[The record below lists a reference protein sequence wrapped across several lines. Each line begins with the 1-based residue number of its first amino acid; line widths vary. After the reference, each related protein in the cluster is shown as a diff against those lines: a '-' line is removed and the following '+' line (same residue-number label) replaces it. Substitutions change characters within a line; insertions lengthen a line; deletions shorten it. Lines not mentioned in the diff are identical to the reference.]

1 MKESQR
7 FSVAKAHAGES
18 WRSLDR
24 GERKVIGGRKRSG
37 HAMNGTSRCGRCV
50 REFNPKI
57 AGKVKKRLRCTAYT
71 KTCVR
76 SAGSW
81 KESTI
86 EVRRA
91 TFFVRIQFSR
101 RGFASGRPGVSRE
114 RTGDACHSFGGS

>member
-37 HAMNGTSRCGRCV
+37 DAMNGTSRCGRCV

-57 AGKVKKRLRCTAYT
+57 AGKVTKRLRCTAFT
-71 KTCVR
+71 RTCVR
-76 SAGSW
+76 SIGSW

-86 EVRRA
+86 EVRRTA
-91 TFFVRIQFSR
+91 FFVSIQFSR
-101 RGFASGRPGVSRE
+101 RRFASGGPGVSRE
-114 RTGDACHSFGGS
+114 GTGDAGHCFGGS